1 MTMEATSRT
10 ALLVEDAP
18 LFRRVLGDYLRRLG
32 FTDIREAPSGR
43 AALQALE
50 AYRPDLVCLDLVLPD
65 VSGYDLCEFIRGTER
80 LADVPV
86 LMVSARHS
94 PADRAHA
101 EEAGATGFLPK
112 PFSQEEFE
120 QHVHRVLARVAGA
133 RAAAG
138 RAG

>member
-1 MTMEATSRT
+1 MMAETSRT

-32 FTDIREAPSGR
+32 FTDIREAPSGN
-43 AALQALE
+43 AALAALE
-50 AYRPDLVCLDLVLPD
+50 QYRPDLVCLDLVLPD

-86 LMVSARHS
+86 LMVSARSS

-101 EEAGATGFLPK
+101 EEAGATGFLTK
-112 PFSQEEFE
+112 PFNEEDFE
-120 QHVHRVLARVAGA
+120 HHVNQVLARVASA

>member
-1 MTMEATSRT
+1 MMEATSRT

-18 LFRRVLGDYLRRLG
+18 LFRRILGDYLRRLG
-32 FTDIREAPSGR
+32 FTDIREAPSGH
-43 AALQALE
+43 AALAALE
-50 AYRPDLVCLDLVLPD
+50 QYRPDLVCLDLVLPD

-112 PFSQEEFE
+112 PFSQEDFE
-120 QHVHRVLARVAGA
+120 LHVQQVLAWADGA

-138 RAG
+138 RGR

>member
-1 MTMEATSRT
+1 MMEATSRT

-32 FTDIREAPSGR
+32 FTDIREAPSGN
-43 AALQALE
+43 AALAALE
-50 AYRPDLVCLDLVLPD
+50 QYRPDLVCLDLVLPD

-112 PFSQEEFE
+112 PFSQEDFE
-120 QHVHRVLARVAGA
+120 LHVNQVLARADGA

-138 RAG
+138 RGR

>member
-1 MTMEATSRT
+1 MPETSRT

-18 LFRRVLGDYLRRLG
+18 LFRRVLGDYLRQLG
-32 FTDIREAPSGR
+32 FTDIREAPSGN

-50 AYRPDLVCLDLVLPD
+50 EYRPDLVCLDLVLPD

-86 LMVSARHS
+86 LMVSARSS

-101 EEAGATGFLPK
+101 DEAGVTGFLPK
-112 PFSQEEFE
+112 PFSQEDFE
-120 QHVHRVLARVAGA
+120 RHVHQVLARVARA

-138 RAG
+138 RGR

>member
-1 MTMEATSRT
+1 MMEATSRT

-18 LFRRVLGDYLRRLG
+18 LFRRILGDYLRRLG
-32 FTDIREAPSGR
+32 FTDIREAPSGN
-43 AALQALE
+43 AALAALE
-50 AYRPDLVCLDLVLPD
+50 QYRPDLVCLDLVLPD

-112 PFSQEEFE
+112 PFSQEDFE
-120 QHVHRVLARVAGA
+120 LHVNQVLARADGA

-138 RAG
+138 RGR